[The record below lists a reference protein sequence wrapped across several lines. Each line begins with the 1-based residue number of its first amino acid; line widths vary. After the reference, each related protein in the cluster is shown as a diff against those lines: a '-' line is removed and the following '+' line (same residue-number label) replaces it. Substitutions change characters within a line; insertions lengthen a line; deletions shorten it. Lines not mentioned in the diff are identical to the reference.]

1 MSWTA
6 PKTWVGNEVP
16 TAAILN
22 THLRDNM
29 LETMPAKAAQDGQIF
44 VGAGVNSITTR
55 YIMADRIS
63 TFESTSSVAYTN
75 LATTGPSVTVD
86 HGTMCIVLWSCQLLN
101 SGANNSSHMSWSM
114 AGTMNRAGLDLIS
127 ITQDAVSASQ
137 PWRLGN
143 VDFLTGL
150 TPGTTTFTG
159 QYRTSAGTA
168 DFSDRFLAVIPL

>member
-1 MSWTA
+1 MAWTA

-16 TAAILN
+16 TAATLN

-29 LETMPAKAAQDGQIF
+29 LETMPAKATADGQIF

-55 YIMADRIS
+55 LIQADRIS
-63 TFESTSSVAYTN
+63 TFESTSNVLFVD
-75 LATTGPSVTVD
+75 LATVGPTVTVT
-86 HGTMCIVLWSCQLLN
+86 HGSMCIVLWSCQLQN
-101 SGANNSSHMSWSM
+101 SGANNSSHMSWAMS
-114 AGTMNRAGLDLIS
+114 GTVTRAALDLIS

-150 TPGTTTFTG
+150 TPGTTTFTAK
-159 QYRTSAGTA
+159 YRTTGGTA
-168 DFSDRFLAVIPL
+168 DFSDRFIAVIPL